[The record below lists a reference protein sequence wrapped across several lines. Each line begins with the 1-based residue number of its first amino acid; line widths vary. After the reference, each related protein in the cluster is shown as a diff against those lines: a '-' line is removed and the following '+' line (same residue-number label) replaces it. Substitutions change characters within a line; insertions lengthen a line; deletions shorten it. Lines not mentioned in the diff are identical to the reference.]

1 MRTHLEYLFYRASRQ
16 TRSPLEGSYSKCSSR
31 GPTGAPT
38 RINIQMHLTT
48 YPTIVVEGVVV
59 VKVLGSAA
67 VVVKA
72 VVVVVTTIVVVVII
86 VAGNSISRVLWP
98 LFLTISVIYLQLGY
112 MKTLYFKIYVPPL
125 KEVTSNMRKVQKS
138 LKRRKA

>member
-1 MRTHLEYLFYRASRQ
+1 M
-16 TRSPLEGSYSKCSSR
+16 
-31 GPTGAPT
+31 
-38 RINIQMHLTT
+38 
-48 YPTIVVEGVVV
+48 
-59 VKVLGSAA
+59 KVLGSAA